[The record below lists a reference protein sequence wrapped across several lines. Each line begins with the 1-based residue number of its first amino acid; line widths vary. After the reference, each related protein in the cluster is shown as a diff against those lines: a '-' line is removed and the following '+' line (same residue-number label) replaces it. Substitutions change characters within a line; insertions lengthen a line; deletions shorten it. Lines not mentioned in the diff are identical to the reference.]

1 MIITSTLQPLR
12 ESVAEWQSRGES
24 IAFVPTM
31 GNLHAGHLN
40 LVQRAQD
47 IADHVVVSIFI
58 NPLQFGPNED
68 FAEYP
73 RTFEADCVNL
83 AVEEIDLLFVPSEE
97 NLFPLGREHQ
107 TRINVP
113 GLSDILCGE
122 VRPGFFSGVATI
134 VAKLFNIVTPDVAIF
149 GQKDY
154 QQWLVVNRMIADLN
168 LPIQCIMA
176 PTMRE
181 KDGLAMSS
189 RNQYLSEEERALA
202 PLLYSSL
209 QVCADIF
216 RAEGYQPEA
225 IAQISNELSRQ
236 GLKIDYF
243 TGRHQIDLSE
253 PQHGT
258 PADDLVILGAVRL
271 GSTRLIDNILISHLP
286 SSN

>member
-1 MIITSTLQPLR
+1 
-12 ESVAEWQSRGES
+12 
-24 IAFVPTM
+24 
-31 GNLHAGHLN
+31 LHAGHLN
-40 LVQRAQD
+40 LVQRAQE
-47 IADHVVVSIFI
+47 IADRVVVSIFI
-58 NPLQFGPNED
+58 NPLQFGPHED

-83 AVEEIDLLFVPSEE
+83 AVEEIDLLFAPSEE

-154 QQWLVVNRMIADLN
+154 QQWLVVNRMIADMN
-168 LPIQCIMA
+168 MPIQCMMV

-189 RNQYLSEEERALA
+189 RNQYLSKEERALA

-209 QVCADIF
+209 QVCADII
-216 RAEGYQPEA
+216 RAEGYQPDA
-225 IAQISNELSRQ
+225 IAQISNDLSRQ

-271 GSTRLIDNILISHLP
+271 GSTRLIDNILINP
-286 SSN
+286 PPFSN